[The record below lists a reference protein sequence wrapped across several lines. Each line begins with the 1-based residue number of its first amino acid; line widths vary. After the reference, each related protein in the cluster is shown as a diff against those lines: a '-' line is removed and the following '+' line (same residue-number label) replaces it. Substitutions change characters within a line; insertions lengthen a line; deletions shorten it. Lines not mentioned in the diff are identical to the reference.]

1 MQDTLRST
9 ERSYAT
15 RPNSRA
21 SHRSVSPY
29 PLSYVPE
36 GPFLP
41 NSGPGLR
48 QYRQDEA
55 RRARQRSAIPFI
67 KTGSAP
73 GSSQDHNSH
82 VPTERPRGSF
92 ESFYTGEHREFPIER
107 LVEFTDS
114 PSSGVLSSYHISTP
128 SALPS
133 GTIMRQDT
141 DYGPRTNDPAR
152 GNGGVYRPRVPEQ
165 RSRSESDNWRYANSI
180 QQVYSSPPRL
190 TPMRRGFSD
199 SPISGTTSI
208 PNGYPPTRS
217 SRLASVPDLRQVQW
231 GGENVAQFERPQ
243 RLPTLLGSFPEDESP
258 PRRTLEQDDP
268 LRESEN
274 GARSRTVQ
282 PQQLQEQLAPL
293 RRAFAEPPASAP
305 VASSRISPMASVFPR
320 LSSIFGRHSRFLIRD
335 MPEDMSE
342 GEEYADSEVP
352 PAYESLTP
360 RRGPS
365 QTSQQSRD
373 NVRPLPLPTTPS
385 PASS

>member
-9 ERSYAT
+9 ERGYAT

-36 GPFLP
+36 SPFLP
-41 NSGPGLR
+41 DSGPGLK

-55 RRARQRSAIPFI
+55 RRTRQRSAIPLI

-73 GSSQDHNSH
+73 ESSQGHNSH
-82 VPTERPRGSF
+82 ISTERPRGSF
-92 ESFYTGEHREFPIER
+92 ESFYTHGEHREFPIER
-107 LVEFTDS
+107 PVEFTDS
-114 PSSGVLSSYHISTP
+114 PSSGMLSPYHISTP

-133 GTIMRQDT
+133 GTIIRQDA

-152 GNGGVYRPRVPEQ
+152 DNGGFYRPRVPEQ

-199 SPISGTTSI
+199 SPISGTST

-243 RLPTLLGSFPEDESP
+243 RLPALLRSLPEDESP
-258 PRRTLEQDDP
+258 PRRTIDQDEP
-268 LRESEN
+268 LREREHR
-274 GARSRTVQ
+274 ARPRTVQ
-282 PQQLQEQLAPL
+282 PQQSQEQLTPL
-293 RRAFAEPPASAP
+293 RRTFAEPPASAP
-305 VASSRISPMASVFPR
+305 VAASRISPMGSVFPR
-320 LSSIFGRHSRFLIRD
+320 LSSILGRHSRFLIRD

-342 GEEYADSEVP
+342 GGGSPDSEVP

-365 QTSQQSRD
+365 QASQQNRD
-373 NVRPLPLPTTPS
+373 SVRPLPLPITPS